1 MEYRFEMYED
11 PATISTFTAAAAGV
25 PLEVGTFCD
34 PSNYF

>member
-1 MEYRFEMYED
+1 MEYRSEMYED
-11 PATISTFTAAAAGV
+11 PATISTLQRQLQAV